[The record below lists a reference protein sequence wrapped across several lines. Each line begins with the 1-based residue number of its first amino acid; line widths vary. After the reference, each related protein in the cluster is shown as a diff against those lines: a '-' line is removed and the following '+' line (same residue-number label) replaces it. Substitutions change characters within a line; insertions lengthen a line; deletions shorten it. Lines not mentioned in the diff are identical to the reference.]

1 MNIVLNTN
9 KQNNNENET
18 NKLLIEQFK
27 HFNIEIYGTFEE
39 PLFKAK
45 DIGDLLEI
53 KKIRKTIENL
63 DDDCKVKINVPNGG
77 VGNSDTWFLTEE
89 GVYEVIFISRKPI
102 AKEFKK
108 WVRKT
113 IKQIRLNSNNTLQ
126 NRIKEL
132 EFYKEPSYQELPL
145 EETVYCFS
153 TDIENVYKIGKTTT
167 KSSTRKSGTQT
178 PCVLDIQILY
188 EVKTIDCDILEKLV
202 HYSLNKYRLSKREH
216 FTSRLEHIKFVMDK
230 CAKFVNT
237 IGCVRQNITEKEFTE
252 KLGNSIIQDKVVEK
266 IVEKVVKVYKN
277 KPKHKYY
284 EKIQLPNS
292 DFDLDEFLSSK
303 SKILIEELN

>member
-1 MNIVLNTN
+1 MDIVLNIH
-9 KQNNNENET
+9 KENNNENET
-18 NKLLIEQFK
+18 NQLLIEQFK

-53 KKIRKTIENL
+53 KKITKTIENL
-63 DDDCKVKINVPNGG
+63 DEECKILKVSPTRGG
-77 VGNSDTWFLTEE
+77 LQEQWFLTED
-89 GVYEVIFISRKPI
+89 GVYEVLFISKKPI

-132 EFYKEPSYQELPL
+132 EYFKELSYQELPL

-167 KSSTRKSGTQT
+167 KSTTRKSGIQT
-178 PCVLDIQILY
+178 PCVLDIQILH
-188 EVKTIDCDILEKLV
+188 EIKTIDCDVLEKLV
-202 HYSLNKYRLSKREH
+202 HYSLTKYRLGKREH
-216 FTSRLEHIKFVMDK
+216 FNCRLEHIKFVMNT

-252 KLGNSIIQDKVVEK
+252 KLGTNIVTDK
-266 IVEKVVKVYKN
+266 IVEKVVKVYK
-277 KPKHKYY
+277 KKIKYVN
-284 EKIQLPNS
+284 EKIHLPKS
-292 DFDLDEFLSSK
+292 DFDIDEFLSSK
-303 SKILIEELN
+303 PKILIEELN